1 MSEYIIS
8 TDFLSFIFMSV
19 ILIGSLINSKRGRK
33 GSTKLF
39 IWMLVVFLFAIPVDA
54 LSYMAESFTTND
66 KLLVLVNM
74 LSYLF
79 IVIILGMYSLYM
91 VSVIR
96 EKAYSSYKVLLPILV
111 ITIVQIVFIIVG
123 TLNGKLFTIVSH
135 RFHAES
141 WHMMAYILTL
151 INILYLSFVLFR
163 YRKKLESRFLMG
175 LSTYLV
181 FPIVLSIGVL
191 FFHLPDFTYAAGA
204 ASLLIIYVTIQ
215 SQTLAEARV
224 REQILDEVS
233 NTDAL
238 TGLKN
243 RRAYDKVLEKDDMN
257 KAKGVVF
264 FDLNGLKS
272 TNDNYGHA
280 AGDNLIID
288 FAKLISK
295 SFSDGELFRISGDEF
310 VVLLY
315 LGNEEMEKRMMQ
327 FRDVILEHGRI
338 ASFGYVHREKGNILE
353 MVNEAEKEMY
363 HDKKKYYEETGKD
376 RRG

>member
-79 IVIILGMYSLYM
+79 IVIFLGMYSLYM

-191 FFHLPDFTYAAGA
+191 FFHFPDFTYAAGA

-243 RRAYDKVLEKDDMN
+243 RSAYDKVLEKDDMN

-363 HDKKKYYEETGKD
+363 HVKKKYYEETGKD

>member
-79 IVIILGMYSLYM
+79 IVIFLGMYSLYM

-191 FFHLPDFTYAAGA
+191 FFHFPDFTYAAGA